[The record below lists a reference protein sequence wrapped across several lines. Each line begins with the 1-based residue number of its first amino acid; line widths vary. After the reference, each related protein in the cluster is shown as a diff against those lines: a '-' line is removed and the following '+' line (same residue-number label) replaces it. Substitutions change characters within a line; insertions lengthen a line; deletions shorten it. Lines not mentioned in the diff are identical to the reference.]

1 MIKEQIDS
9 FHLEDIKN
17 DLHPSVFFKNDNYD
31 LFILRI
37 PQLCEGQVVFTSKA
51 FVMTN
56 ESYYYYN
63 KDEGKFVDL
72 TNFRGFYKVLD
83 KYIDA
88 TLKMILKYL
97 DEIETIEDL
106 FNEGKS
112 VKDFNHQW
120 FSYKNDSVKTNRIL
134 FKAVETLADLIFIY
148 KQEDDYLEQ
157 HFEDIQEHLQ
167 RAYRNSG
174 LLLEKL
180 DALKTFNMTKNNEQM
195 NQTIYILTLLSGIFL
210 PLNLIVGFFGMNT
223 TSLPFTV
230 GDGGTYNVITLL
242 ILTAVVTSFL
252 TIIYKNLKND

>member
-1 MIKEQIDS
+1 MIRQMIDN

-17 DLHPSVFFKNDNYD
+17 DLHPSVFFKNEDYD

-37 PQLCEGQVVFTSKA
+37 PQIEDGKVVFVSKS

-56 ESYYYYN
+56 NSYYYYN
-63 KDEGKFVDL
+63 KFEDKFIDL
-72 TNFRGFYKVLD
+72 NDIKGFYKLLD
-83 KYIDA
+83 KYIDG
-88 TLKMILKYL
+88 TLKIILSHL
-97 DEIETIEDL
+97 SEIEAMEDI

-112 VKDFNHQW
+112 VKDFNQQW
-120 FSYKNDSVKTNRIL
+120 FSYKNDSVRMNRVL
-134 FKAVETLADLIFIY
+134 FKAVETLSDLIFIY
-148 KQEDDYLEQ
+148 KQDDDYLER
-157 HFEDIQEHLQ
+157 HFEDIDEHLK

-180 DALKTFNMTKNNEQM
+180 DALKTFNITKNNEQM

-230 GDGGTYNVITLL
+230 GDGGTYYVITLL
-242 ILTAVVTSFL
+242 ISIGLLASFVTF
-252 TIIYKNLKND
+252 IYKKNKTE